1 MLAAR
6 DRRGTKF
13 PKRPQQT
20 LREIGAPLRAF
31 GSDCR
36 RRDIRCDFLARD
48 TELGLE

>member
-31 GSDCR
+31 GRNRS
-36 RRDIRCDFLARD
+36 RRDVRCDFVARD
-48 TELGLE
+48 TEFGLE